1 MQDKMEKLLNQIGM
15 SKDYLE
21 NSSINKI
28 IVYDKN
34 NLWEFIIDN
43 DKVLPIYI
51 YEELCNR
58 IMNTFNAIKDIHIII
73 NTDDDS
79 NNYIDDYFDKLID
92 ILCNESV
99 KYKTFIDRKLS
110 IKDGNYLFDVY
121 NKAELSYMT
130 EKKEYLNTMLNRYGF
145 NGNIIFNLC
154 NDAENDILN
163 MIENDKIVNIPTG
176 SFAPKKESVP
186 EVKVEEKKY
195 FRPKRDTSIT
205 PIKDLLYEVDNITIN
220 GMIFGM
226 DFFESKSGYKII
238 TLKVTD
244 NTDSIY
250 VKLFTKDNDEY
261 ARIKDLLKVGSWYN
275 FYGRVAMDK
284 FANELTFTTRYKDV
298 DKVEGTTDE
307 KIVDNAEIKRVELH
321 AHTMM
326 SQMDGITKVDL
337 GKHTCELVSRCIDM
351 GYRGVAITDHNG
363 CQAFPIAYDI
373 IKSYNKK
380 QEDPNKK
387 FKGLYG
393 TELTVVDDTVNI
405 VVRPDDRMLK
415 DMTYVVFD
423 TETTGFNAGG
433 ADQMIEI
440 GAVKIKDGIIIDR
453 FDELID
459 PGRHIPDKITELTC
473 ITDEMVK
480 GKDNEENVTKR
491 FLEWTGDNPMVA
503 HNAKFD
509 ASFLTMA
516 YKKYNLGEYTNP
528 LLDTLELS
536 RAIEPTA
543 ARHSLSALVKRYDIP
558 WDEESHHR
566 GDYDAEATAL
576 IFYKMLEY
584 LSTRKIEKMNQ
595 INDLVAK
602 DDIHKFGNLY
612 HVNLLVKNKKG
623 LKNLFKIVSYA
634 NTKYLYKTPRILR
647 SVINELREGILVG
660 SSCSN
665 GEIFSLARSK
675 SDDELANLM
684 DFYDYIEIQPLDVY
698 SYLIDTEDF
707 KDYDEIKENV
717 NKIIRVA
724 NNKDKI
730 VVATGDVHHL
740 TKKDKLYRQIIINQK
755 VPGGGFHPLNKSS
768 IKDIPSQ
775 HFRTTREMLDD
786 FSFLNE
792 DEAKKIVVENT
803 NKIADMVEEF
813 EIIPDTKGIPFSPI
827 FENSKEIIKDISY
840 KKAHEIYGENLPDI
854 VKERLDT
861 ELNGIING
869 GFDAIY
875 LIAQKL
881 VKHSNDDG
889 YYVGSRGSVGS
900 SFAATMLG
908 ITEVNPLPAHYVCPN
923 CKKTI
928 FTDENNR
935 MYNLDYASGYDLPD
949 RKCECGAMMNKD
961 GQDMPFATF
970 LGFNADKV
978 PDIDL
983 NFSGDYQAKA
993 HEYTKVLFGEDYVYR
1008 AGTIGTVAD
1017 KTAFGYVK
1025 GYYEDKGIPDVKNL
1039 EVERLAIGVTG
1050 VKRTTGQHPG
1060 GIVVVPDY
1068 KDIFDFTP
1076 YQYPADDPTSAWA
1089 TTHFNYHDIES
1100 CLLKLDIL
1108 GHDNPTIFK
1117 YLEDNTGIL
1126 MKDIPMDDKKVMSLF
1141 TSTTAL
1147 GVTPEQ
1153 INCETGALALPEF
1166 TKFVIGIVNETKPT
1180 TFAELV
1186 KISGLSH
1193 GTDVWNGNAQDIVKE
1208 GIVPFKEVIGCRDD
1222 IMVYLMNHGV
1232 EPLKSFK
1239 IMEFVRKGKASKD
1252 PAKWQ
1257 EFVKDLKDA
1266 KIPDWFIESCG
1277 KIKYMFPKA
1286 HATAYISAA
1295 WKIAWF
1301 KVYKPIYYYAAWF
1314 SIKGLSFDLES
1325 MEAGYNKIKQ
1335 RLEEMQLKKF
1345 GLSPKESDTI
1355 ATLEVALEMTARKF
1369 KFSGIDLNK
1378 SDAKY
1383 FIIGEDNKT
1392 LIPPFRAIDGLGD
1405 TVATK
1410 IIEERQKKP
1419 FISIEDLQKRAKLST
1434 TVIEKMRV
1442 MGVLKNLPESS
1453 QLSLF

>member
-51 YEELCNR
+51 YEELCNK

-99 KYKTFIDRKLS
+99 KYKTFIDRKLY

-433 ADQMIEI
+433 DDQMIEI

-509 ASFLTMA
+509 ISFIEMA
-516 YKKYNLGEYTNP
+516 MKKYGFGEFKNTVI
-528 LLDTLELS
+528 DTLELS
-536 RAIEPTA
+536 RALDTGF
-543 ARHSLSALVKRYDIP
+543 ARHSLSALVKRYNVP
-558 WDEESHHR
+558 WDEDAHHR
-566 GDYDAEATAL
+566 ADYDAE
-576 IFYKMLEY
+576 
-584 LSTRKIEKMNQ
+584 
-595 INDLVAK
+595 
-602 DDIHKFGNLY
+602 
-612 HVNLLVKNKKG
+612 
-623 LKNLFKIVSYA
+623 
-634 NTKYLYKTPRILR
+634 
-647 SVINELREGILVG
+647 
-660 SSCSN
+660 
-665 GEIFSLARSK
+665 
-675 SDDELANLM
+675 
-684 DFYDYIEIQPLDVY
+684 
-698 SYLIDTEDF
+698 
-707 KDYDEIKENV
+707 
-717 NKIIRVA
+717 
-724 NNKDKI
+724 
-730 VVATGDVHHL
+730 
-740 TKKDKLYRQIIINQK
+740 
-755 VPGGGFHPLNKSS
+755 
-768 IKDIPSQ
+768 
-775 HFRTTREMLDD
+775 
-786 FSFLNE
+786 
-792 DEAKKIVVENT
+792 
-803 NKIADMVEEF
+803 
-813 EIIPDTKGIPFSPI
+813 
-827 FENSKEIIKDISY
+827 
-840 KKAHEIYGENLPDI
+840 
-854 VKERLDT
+854 
-861 ELNGIING
+861 
-869 GFDAIY
+869 
-875 LIAQKL
+875 
-881 VKHSNDDG
+881 
-889 YYVGSRGSVGS
+889 
-900 SFAATMLG
+900 
-908 ITEVNPLPAHYVCPN
+908 
-923 CKKTI
+923 
-928 FTDENNR
+928 
-935 MYNLDYASGYDLPD
+935 
-949 RKCECGAMMNKD
+949 
-961 GQDMPFATF
+961 
-970 LGFNADKV
+970 
-978 PDIDL
+978 
-983 NFSGDYQAKA
+983 
-993 HEYTKVLFGEDYVYR
+993 
-1008 AGTIGTVAD
+1008 
-1017 KTAFGYVK
+1017 
-1025 GYYEDKGIPDVKNL
+1025 
-1039 EVERLAIGVTG
+1039 
-1050 VKRTTGQHPG
+1050 
-1060 GIVVVPDY
+1060 
-1068 KDIFDFTP
+1068 
-1076 YQYPADDPTSAWA
+1076 
-1089 TTHFNYHDIES
+1089 
-1100 CLLKLDIL
+1100 
-1108 GHDNPTIFK
+1108 
-1117 YLEDNTGIL
+1117 
-1126 MKDIPMDDKKVMSLF
+1126 
-1141 TSTTAL
+1141 
-1147 GVTPEQ
+1147 
-1153 INCETGALALPEF
+1153 
-1166 TKFVIGIVNETKPT
+1166 
-1180 TFAELV
+1180 
-1186 KISGLSH
+1186 
-1193 GTDVWNGNAQDIVKE
+1193 
-1208 GIVPFKEVIGCRDD
+1208 
-1222 IMVYLMNHGV
+1222 
-1232 EPLKSFK
+1232 
-1239 IMEFVRKGKASKD
+1239 
-1252 PAKWQ
+1252 
-1257 EFVKDLKDA
+1257 
-1266 KIPDWFIESCG
+1266 
-1277 KIKYMFPKA
+1277 
-1286 HATAYISAA
+1286 
-1295 WKIAWF
+1295 
-1301 KVYKPIYYYAAWF
+1301 
-1314 SIKGLSFDLES
+1314 
-1325 MEAGYNKIKQ
+1325 
-1335 RLEEMQLKKF
+1335 
-1345 GLSPKESDTI
+1345 
-1355 ATLEVALEMTARKF
+1355 
-1369 KFSGIDLNK
+1369 
-1378 SDAKY
+1378 
-1383 FIIGEDNKT
+1383 
-1392 LIPPFRAIDGLGD
+1392 
-1405 TVATK
+1405 
-1410 IIEERQKKP
+1410 
-1419 FISIEDLQKRAKLST
+1419 
-1434 TVIEKMRV
+1434 
-1442 MGVLKNLPESS
+1442 
-1453 QLSLF
+1453 